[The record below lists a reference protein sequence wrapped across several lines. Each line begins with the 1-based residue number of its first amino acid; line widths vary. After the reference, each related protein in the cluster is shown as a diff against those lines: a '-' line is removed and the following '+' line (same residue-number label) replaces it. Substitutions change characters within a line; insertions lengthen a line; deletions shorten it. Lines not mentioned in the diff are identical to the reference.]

1 MQLKT
6 IIDKELES
14 DVKIDQNYGLDLKLN
29 YPNHRRLFESLSQAK
44 IPCIRRISLNYIE
57 WLMNADNFF
66 NSFPNSLNSFSF
78 NYDANVSPSKIDD
91 LVPSLSKC
99 LPKVNYEFAIFLVKM
114 NSNSFNSIIK
124 SCRHMKRVIISCW
137 KIVFDSEIDFD
148 SSLEYKTEY
157 LGFSYT
163 GRKDSL
169 GCSWKSNKDDFT
181 QLLKAIKN
189 SGLSKSLKSLNLY
202 ECGWSQTELEE
213 ILNSPEIDLS
223 HISILLTEDTPYEV
237 TF

>member
-1 MQLKT
+1 
-6 IIDKELES
+6 
-14 DVKIDQNYGLDLKLN
+14 
-29 YPNHRRLFESLSQAK
+29 
-44 IPCIRRISLNYIE
+44 
-57 WLMNADNFF
+57 
-66 NSFPNSLNSFSF
+66 
-78 NYDANVSPSKIDD
+78 
-91 LVPSLSKC
+91 
-99 LPKVNYEFAIFLVKM
+99 
-114 NSNSFNSIIK
+114 
-124 SCRHMKRVIISCW
+124 MKRVIISCW

-163 GRKDSL
+163 GRENFS
-169 GCSWKSNKDDFT
+169 GCDWKSNKDDFI

-213 ILNSPEIDLS
+213 ILSSPEIDLS